1 MSWLS
6 SNLIE
11 GSVRER
17 RIIAASGIAPDI
29 DGFGLLVDPI
39 LRMLGYSSNLW
50 GEFHHSLHN
59 LGFCLLVTAT
69 AYLVATANK
78 FKVAC
83 MAFFLFH
90 LHLVC
95 DLVGSKGP
103 DGYQWPI
110 SYFEPFSGS
119 VSLYWEFQWELNAW
133 PNIAIGLMLY
143 LMMFWFAKYHRR
155 SPFELISKKADDAF
169 VGILDKIT

>member
-6 SNLIE
+6 SNLIDCN
-11 GSVRER
+11 VRER
-17 RIIAASGIAPDI
+17 RIITVSGIAPDI

-59 LGFCLLVTAT
+59 LGFCLLVSVT
-69 AYLVATANK
+69 AYLVATVNK

-83 MAFFLFH
+83 LAFLLFH
-90 LHLVC
+90 LHLIF

-110 SYFEPFSGS
+110 SYFEPFSDS
-119 VSLYWEFQWELNAW
+119 INLYWQFQWELNAW

-143 LMMFWFAKYHRR
+143 LTVFWFAIQQKR
-155 SPFELISKKADDAF
+155 SPFELVSKRADDAF
-169 VGILDKIT
+169 IGILDKIK